1 MAHFAELDENNI
13 VQRVIVV
20 ANEKTADE
28 EGNEN
33 EEIGIYFC
41 KTLFGAETMWKQT
54 SYNWN
59 FRKQYAGIGF
69 TYDVANDVFIRPKP
83 YDSWTL
89 DEDFDWQSPVEKPDD
104 RCVWIMASYRLLHVV
119 RDGSGDTNGLAE
131 YTNSDTVLLPV
142 HSSDPSES
150 NEGAM
155 IYNSTDNKIKI
166 YDGSAWVVVGNTS
179 EQIQDIVAGQLVTN
193 GSHSGITFTYDDST
207 DGGINATVSA
217 DSATIVDGDSDTKI
231 QVDEGGSDEDKIRYD
246 VAGTEV
252 ATQDVSGMAF
262 TTNSGTVRHTQ
273 TQAGTYTIP
282 SGEGQV
288 MAGPVTITGT
298 ITNNGSLVII

>member
-1 MAHFAELDENNI
+1 M
-13 VQRVIVV
+13 
-20 ANEKTADE
+20 
-28 EGNEN
+28 
-33 EEIGIYFC
+33 
-41 KTLFGAETMWKQT
+41 
-54 SYNWN
+54 
-59 FRKQYAGIGF
+59 
-69 TYDVANDVFIRPKP
+69 P
-83 YDSWTL
+83 
-89 DEDFDWQSPVEKPDD
+89 
-104 RCVWIMASYRLLHVV
+104 SYRLLHVV

-155 IYNSTDNKIKI
+155 IYNSSDNKIKI

-193 GSHSGITFTYDDST
+193 GTHSGISFTYDDST

-217 DSATIVDGDSDTKI
+217 DSTAIVDGDSDTKI
-231 QVDEGGSDEDKIRYD
+231 QVDENSADEDKIRYD

-252 ATQDVSGMAF
+252 AVQDAGGIALTSSG
-262 TTNSGTVRHTQ
+262 GTFRHNQ
-273 TQAGTYTIP
+273 TQASTYSIA
-282 SGEGQV
+282 SGEGVV

-298 ITNNGSLVII
+298 ITNNGTLVIM